1 MFAALVRVM
10 LRRGPTEL
18 TLREVAAEAG
28 VTAGAL
34 VQRFGSKRAM
44 LLAHAR
50 HVAATGDTG
59 LTVPQRMS
67 SPLDTLRSVTAM
79 YSELADS
86 PRAAVRNLAYLL
98 NDLGDPALRRHLLR
112 MSRTARAWYEQLL
125 SEAIAAGELRG
136 VTDIQRLAG
145 LIEATLR
152 GSFLGWTLYREGT
165 AVDWLRADLDAL
177 LRPYL
182 ASGNI
187 HRRRRT

>member
-1 MFAALVRVM
+1 
-10 LRRGPTEL
+10 
-18 TLREVAAEAG
+18 
-28 VTAGAL
+28 
-34 VQRFGSKRAM
+34 
-44 LLAHAR
+44 
-50 HVAATGDTG
+50 
-59 LTVPQRMS
+59 
-67 SPLDTLRSVTAM
+67 M

-136 VTDIQRLAG
+136 VTDIQRLAR